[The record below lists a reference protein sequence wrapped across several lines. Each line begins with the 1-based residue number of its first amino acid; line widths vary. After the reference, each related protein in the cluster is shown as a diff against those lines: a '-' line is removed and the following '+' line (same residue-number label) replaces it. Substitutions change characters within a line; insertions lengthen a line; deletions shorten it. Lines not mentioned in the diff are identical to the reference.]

1 MSNDGSIHC
10 MDGPC
15 QTAGKSTT
23 ILRGLELRYIP
34 YSLELTRKLFYTRS
48 PYVIGCCLRNNLDAE
63 TQKLESKL
71 AFKMKIKS
79 LYRLQQNPD
88 T

>member
-1 MSNDGSIHC
+1 MYDVSRKVEFVKPIRASTRLANKIILDTEIHQY
-10 MDGPC
+10 G
-15 QTAGKSTT
+15 
-23 ILRGLELRYIP
+23 I
-34 YSLELTRKLFYTRS
+34 YTRS
-48 PYVIGCCLRNNLDAE
+48 PYVIGCCLWNNLDAE

-71 AFKMKIKS
+71 TFKTKIKS